1 MKFVMVSFVA
11 LIFIC
16 PLDVYGGCIKGD
28 CVNGQGTMSFVHGGK
43 YTGQFKN
50 GKLHGHGTLVTSEGT
65 KYIGSFKENRFHGQ
79 GTVIFP
85 DGRRYEDH
93 FRDGKMSGHG
103 KMTVRG
109 LDADDLLEKN
119 PGGRATTAF
128 QDLAK
133 WQRGMII
140 HYPAAVTRGD
150 DRAHANETSTNDPD
164 PADYISSKGWYINK
178 ERAEPL
184 DWNNEITDNYNLSIE
199 KEIRVGTHTY
209 NMYMEPDY
217 TFEEEDMGSNWGVQ
231 FGIRFPFPD

>member
-1 MKFVMVSFVA
+1 MTFIMVSFVA
-11 LIFIC
+11 LVFIC
-16 PLDVYGGCIKGD
+16 PLDVYGGCIKGN
-28 CVNGQGTMSFVHGGK
+28 CVNGLGTMSFVHGGK

-79 GTVIFP
+79 GTVILP

-93 FRDGKMSGHG
+93 FKDGKMSGHG
-103 KMTVRG
+103 KMTFRG
-109 LDADDLLEKN
+109 LKAEDLFEEN

-140 HYPAAVTRGD
+140 NYPATITAGD
-150 DRAHANETSTNDPD
+150 NHADAKETSTDRPD
-164 PADYISSKGWYINK
+164 SADYILLKGWYINTGK
-178 ERAEPL
+178 VERL

-199 KEIRVGTHTY
+199 KEIRVGTQKY

-217 TFEEEDMGSNWGVQ
+217 TFDNEDMGSNWGVE
-231 FGIRFPFPD
+231 FGIRLPFPD